1 MLKFNNYTYTLQ
13 FDSYT
18 KMVTV
23 KNLFLRSFS
32 RKSKKLAE
40 ISRLFG
46 KKEKLGGLGGLNSDR
61 LVTAAKGLLKL
72 PNMQTLVRQKS
83 LSLSQILAVT
93 TLGELQR

>member
-40 ISRLFG
+40 ISRFFG

-61 LVTAAKGLLKL
+61 L
-72 PNMQTLVRQKS
+72 TLVRQKS

>member
-13 FDSYT
+13 FYSYT

-40 ISRLFG
+40 ISRFFG
-46 KKEKLGGLGGLNSDR
+46 KKRKTRRSGRPEFRQTGNCCKRVLE
-61 LVTAAKGLLKL
+61 AAKHANANK
-72 PNMQTLVRQKS
+72 TKES
-83 LSLSQILAVT
+83 VT
-93 TLGELQR
+93 FATLGELQR